1 MRRYGSPWGRP
12 SLQRAN
18 KGIEWKSIYHRT
30 INNIFLPS
38 EAMSDSE
45 NQPEKEA
52 EVEKKVIGSAL
63 LSILRLKYIFLI
75 FFSETTLSSYFSGHL
90 VYH

>member
-1 MRRYGSPWGRP
+1 MTNEITRKWNSANQKARMRHYGSPWGRP

-63 LSILRLKYIFLI
+63 FQY
-75 FFSETTLSSYFSGHL
+75 
-90 VYH
+90 

>member
-1 MRRYGSPWGRP
+1 MKSRENEIQPIKKLECGVMVRFGGGHLCRERTKGKSGSP
-12 SLQRAN
+12 
-18 KGIEWKSIYHRT
+18 YHRT

-63 LSILRLKYIFLI
+63 FQY
-75 FFSETTLSSYFSGHL
+75 
-90 VYH
+90 